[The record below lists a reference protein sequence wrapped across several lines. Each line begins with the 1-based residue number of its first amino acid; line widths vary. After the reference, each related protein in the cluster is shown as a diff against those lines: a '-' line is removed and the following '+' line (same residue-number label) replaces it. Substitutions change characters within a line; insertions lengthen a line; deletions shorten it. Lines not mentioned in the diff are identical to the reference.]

1 MWTKRLMWIADVGF
15 ILYWTTTA
23 FHLLPAEWLYAD
35 HDNPLMVA
43 WNWSFFPLD
52 MLASITG
59 LWALLRPHQSDTLKT
74 MSLTLTMVAGGMAI
88 GFWGFRGEFDLSWW
102 LPNLYLLLF
111 PIPTLWQ
118 LITQK
123 QST

>member
-23 FHLLPAEWLYAD
+23 FHLLPAEWLYAA

-59 LWALLRPHQSDTLKT
+59 LWALLRPYQSDTLKT
-74 MSLTLTMVAGGMAI
+74 MSLPALVVWEEICAHVKLHALATTMPCQKSV
-88 GFWGFRGEFDLSWW
+88 W
-102 LPNLYLLLF
+102 LAA
-111 PIPTLWQ
+111 
-118 LITQK
+118 TQI
-123 QST
+123 